1 MMSITAAP
9 ARPASSSPSS
19 IASSTHPFW
28 LSAPAIVIYAA
39 FLVVPLVSIALI
51 SFQNFEF
58 YGGIQPGITLKN
70 YREVLGDWYY
80 WEIFGRTFG
89 IATMVTLICASL
101 GTMEAIV
108 LFRMKDPWRSLFLL
122 VILGPLLISVVVRT
136 LGWALLFGSTGLINK
151 ALVGLGLVS
160 EPLAFM
166 YSSTGVVI
174 ALTHVLI
181 PFVVISVWASLQRMD
196 PAVERAA
203 IALGASDFT
212 VIRRVIVP
220 LAAPGILAGSVMVF
234 ALAASAFA
242 TPAIIG
248 GRRLKVIATAA
259 YDEFL
264 NTLNWPLG
272 ASLAVLL
279 LIANIIVLVA
289 SNRLIERRYKAV
301 FA

>member
-1 MMSITAAP
+1 MMTVPRLTALSRHPAWLAAP
-9 ARPASSSPSS
+9 A
-19 IASSTHPFW
+19 I
-28 LSAPAIVIYAA
+28 IVYAA
-39 FLVVPLVSIALI
+39 FLVVPLLSIALI

-70 YREVLGDWYY
+70 YREVLGDSYY

-89 IATMVTLICASL
+89 IAAVVTLLCASL
-101 GTMEAIV
+101 GTIEAIV

-220 LAAPGILAGSVMVF
+220 LATPGILAGSVMVF

-279 LIANIIVLVA
+279 LVANIIVLVA